1 MRNIGR
7 EICGFCNRFRFRRTV
22 IVVLIFFFN
31 GLTHD
36 AVGQVQSAVGQALLG
51 AFRGVIGP

>member
-1 MRNIGR
+1 MRNICRPMRGLSS
-7 EICGFCNRFRFRRTV
+7 RFRFRRTV
-22 IVVLIFFFN
+22 IVVLIFILN

-36 AVGQVQSAVGQALLG
+36 AVGQVQSAVGQALIG